1 MAKVISV
8 FAPTPHQRDKY
19 LNRLYKD
26 EWVVEKL
33 NICVDDFHCI
43 SHGLD
48 KIQYLNMFANREEA
62 FFWVCKLYNEAI
74 STARTFPYEIVILT
88 PSPFELGLMYSK
100 VALWTHKPTTMSESN
115 VKFDLDAC
123 FYFAEHRGGIFD
135 ESIDQD
141 ITSLD
146 CKLRAYKTK
155 LTHLIENASHYNI
168 PLVKIKGKDKY
179 EKFVHELIPLSLTES
194 DLKLIPFDPAN
205 YLNSFDN

>member
-8 FAPTPHQRDKY
+8 LAPTPHQRDKY

-26 EWVVEKL
+26 EEVLERL
-33 NICVDDFHCI
+33 NICLDDFHYI
-43 SHGLD
+43 THGLD
-48 KIQYLNMFANREEA
+48 KIQYLNMFANREES
-62 FFWVCKLYNEAI
+62 FFLACKLYNESI
-74 STARTFPYEIVILT
+74 SAARTFPYEIVILT

-135 ESIDQD
+135 VSLDKD

-146 CKLRAYKTK
+146 CKLRPYKTK
-155 LTHLIENASHYNI
+155 LTHLIEKASHYNI
-168 PLVKIKGKDKY
+168 PLVKIKGNDKY
-179 EKFVHELIPLSLTES
+179 EKFVTELE
-194 DLKLIPFDPAN
+194 KV
-205 YLNSFDN
+205 